1 MDIAGATCLDYLI
14 THASHLF
21 FGATPYPARNSVR
34 VKLGICYRARVRLLC
49 IIEPHLKPFSL
60 FTKNTPYQVSLLTTG
75 SYQLNSYGVRVRRGI
90 QMVTGRESTLQ
101 LELWPHRSYQS
112 NSYDKLLLKKFC
124 DLVHIHQQYCMVVHC
139 NKIFLYSSLCTF
151 AIQTYDN
158 LNRSINCSQQSSK
171 NGYSFSKAS
180 STTAS
185 SSLVAALL
193 YM

>member
-60 FTKNTPYQVSLLTTG
+60 FTKNTPYQVSLLTIG
-75 SYQLNSYGVRVRRGI
+75 SYQL
-90 QMVTGRESTLQ
+90 
-101 LELWPHRSYQS
+101 

-158 LNRSINCSQQSSK
+158 LNRSINCS
-171 NGYSFSKAS
+171 
-180 STTAS
+180 
-185 SSLVAALL
+185 
-193 YM
+193 